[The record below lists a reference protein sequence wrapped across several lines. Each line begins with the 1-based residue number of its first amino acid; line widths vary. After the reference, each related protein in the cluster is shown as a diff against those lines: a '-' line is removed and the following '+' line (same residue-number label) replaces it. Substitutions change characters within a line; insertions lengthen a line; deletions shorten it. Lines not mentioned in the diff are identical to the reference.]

1 MKNALFVVVVVINV
15 VVVQR
20 LLLSR
25 LHCGVLFTTKEFQI
39 SLWNSLGDNSVK
51 AGIGFTQFSNDIT
64 ANVFN
69 NAQTVLFFAYI
80 ELTSF

>member
-1 MKNALFVVVVVINV
+1 MRNALFVVVVVIIV
-15 VVVQR
+15 VVVVVKAALR
-20 LLLSR
+20 S
-25 LHCGVLFTTKEFQI
+25 LFTTKEFQI

-69 NAQTVLFFAYI
+69 NTQTVLFFL
-80 ELTSF
+80 LTLS